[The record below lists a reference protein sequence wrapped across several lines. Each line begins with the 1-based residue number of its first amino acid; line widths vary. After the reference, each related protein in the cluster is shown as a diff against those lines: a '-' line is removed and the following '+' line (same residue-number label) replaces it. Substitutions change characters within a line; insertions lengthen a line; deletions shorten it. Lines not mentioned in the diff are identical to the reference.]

1 MNQKGEKREHYLY
14 AMPPPLL
21 QTLVVPCLR
30 YEPLEF
36 TECVCDPD
44 PERRKRRPD
53 GDERDEEVVVVGHE
67 DGRDVEDDVDDV
79 GQVEHGASTPSEK
92 SRVQIPV
99 PTSFSIKIFGTDYLF
114 YLKL

>member
-14 AMPPPLL
+14 AMPPPSL

-30 YEPLEF
+30 YEPLDF

-53 GDERDEEVVVVGHE
+53 GDERDEEVVVVHRGGGSY
-67 DGRDVEDDVDDV
+67 DNRD
-79 GQVEHGASTPSEK
+79 P
-92 SRVQIPV
+92 
-99 PTSFSIKIFGTDYLF
+99 FSVVCWYRGNG
-114 YLKL
+114 